1 MWDAFRV
8 DRGEWEVY
16 YWIWF
21 GLVVLVVIR
30 GCDWRFSYRR
40 GRGEGLMSERGKS
53 LEELVERD
61 CGA

>member
-1 MWDAFRV
+1 M
-8 DRGEWEVY
+8 
-16 YWIWF
+16 
-21 GLVVLVVIR
+21 IR

-40 GRGEGLMSERGKS
+40 GRDEGLMGEQGKS